1 MTTCHFVDRAKAR
14 LGINE
19 KDAKRLAQM
28 VTRHEKPS
36 SKKRRS
42 REQRWVTQRCKDGCK
57 AIVYQG
63 NCFIVSEDDVYIT
76 VYPLPFW
83 YGKKAQFDNNNC
95 PVRKPKKYAKMCG
108 WLNNRKACEYER

>member
-1 MTTCHFVDRAKAR
+1 LTTSHFVDRAKAR

-19 KDAKRLAQM
+19 KDAESLAKR
-28 VTRHEKPS
+28 VTKYEGQSCGKQ
-36 SKKRRS
+36 RS
-42 REQRWVTQRCKDGCK
+42 REQRWVTQRCKEGYK

-83 YGKKAQFDNNNC
+83 YGKKTQYDDKNE

-108 WLNNRKACEYER
+108 WFNCR